1 MDGVSSRA
9 KLSTVSA
16 SSNHSGRFNSVLAE
30 TAKISIMINGAN
42 FSVFPE
48 IIKDREGFFLS
59 GLFAVIAVKKL
70 QADGFAGAA
79 ADAGTAFDA
88 GTFINHSFVV
98 RDGDGTNGAAVNAS
112 TATGAGIF
120 INFSGHFSFSF

>member
-1 MDGVSSRA
+1 M
-9 KLSTVSA
+9 
-16 SSNHSGRFNSVLAE
+16 
-30 TAKISIMINGAN
+30 MIGTSAN
-42 FSVFPE
+42 FSSFPE
-48 IIKDREGFFLS
+48 ITKDRQGFFLS
-59 GLFAVIAVKKL
+59 GLLAVIAVKKL

-79 ADAGTAFDA
+79 ADAGTAFNA
-88 GTFINHSFVV
+88 GTFIDHSFVV

>member
-1 MDGVSSRA
+1 MA
-9 KLSTVSA
+9 KHIIIAGS
-16 SSNHSGRFNSVLAE
+16 
-30 TAKISIMINGAN
+30 AN
-42 FSVFPE
+42 FSIFPE
-48 IIKDREGFFLS
+48 ITKDRKGFFLS

-70 QADGFAGAA
+70 QADGFAGAT

-88 GTFINHSFVV
+88 STFINHSFVV

-120 INFSGHFSFSF
+120 INFSGHFSILLVLWLKLGFL

>member
-1 MDGVSSRA
+1 MSI
-9 KLSTVSA
+9 
-16 SSNHSGRFNSVLAE
+16 
-30 TAKISIMINGAN
+30 KISGAN
-42 FSVFPE
+42 FSAFPE
-48 IIKDREGFFLS
+48 ITKDRKGIFLS

-112 TATGAGIF
+112 TATGASIF